1 MAVLSIREIY
11 EAARDAGFTPH
22 QAVTWTAIAMAE
34 SRGRTGALN
43 DKGEHSVGLWQINV
57 AGDVRK
63 NSWGDLTDPE
73 VNARAAYE
81 ISRQGTDMRPWTTT
95 HDHNKGT
102 AADYRTYLGKIEAEI
117 GVKGDPRGVSG
128 YGAPRPKPLP
138 ESAYGGTE
146 TESPVADADPGQVGP
161 VTGGDTDADGL
172 TDAFEKLIGTN
183 ARAAD
188 SDADGFTDAY
198 EALVTRTDPL
208 SAGNQIRDADS
219 DGLADVTER
228 LLGTRTTDTD
238 SDDDKVADAV
248 EVSLGLN
255 PTRIDSDGDG
265 LTDAAEAKAGSAFDI
280 DPGTAIGA
288 PAGGGIDADRDGLT
302 DAFEQLSG
310 STPTVADSDG
320 DRLSDAVEAALGTN
334 PRLTDTDQDGVLDG
348 AEIDYGSDPRGPGQ
362 ALGVGPVDPA
372 PVGVG
377 VGAGPP
383 ATGPEV
389 FDPD

>member
-102 AADYRTYLGKIEAEI
+102 GADYRTYLGKIEAEI

-138 ESAYGGTE
+138 ESAYGGE
-146 TESPVADADPGQVGP
+146 PAPGPDPSPGGP
-161 VTGGDTDADGL
+161 PPA
-172 TDAFEKLIGTN
+172 
-183 ARAAD
+183 
-188 SDADGFTDAY
+188 
-198 EALVTRTDPL
+198 
-208 SAGNQIRDADS
+208 
-219 DGLADVTER
+219 
-228 LLGTRTTDTD
+228 
-238 SDDDKVADAV
+238 
-248 EVSLGLN
+248 
-255 PTRIDSDGDG
+255 
-265 LTDAAEAKAGSAFDI
+265 
-280 DPGTAIGA
+280 GTA
-288 PAGGGIDADRDGLT
+288 T
-302 DAFEQLSG
+302 
-310 STPTVADSDG
+310 
-320 DRLSDAVEAALGTN
+320 
-334 PRLTDTDQDGVLDG
+334 
-348 AEIDYGSDPRGPGQ
+348 
-362 ALGVGPVDPA
+362 
-372 PVGVG
+372 
-377 VGAGPP
+377 
-383 ATGPEV
+383 ATG
-389 FDPD
+389 

>member
-146 TESPVADADPGQVGP
+146 RNPVSADGTPARSRR
-161 VTGGDTDADGL
+161 DTDADGL

-183 ARAAD
+183 AELAD

-208 SAGNQIRDADS
+208 ARATRS
-219 DGLADVTER
+219 
-228 LLGTRTTDTD
+228 GTRT
-238 SDDDKVADAV
+238 
-248 EVSLGLN
+248 
-255 PTRIDSDGDG
+255 PTGWPTSP
-265 LTDAAEAKAGSAFDI
+265 SSC
-280 DPGTAIGA
+280 
-288 PAGGGIDADRDGLT
+288 
-302 DAFEQLSG
+302 SG
-310 STPTVADSDG
+310 
-320 DRLSDAVEAALGTN
+320 
-334 PRLTDTDQDGVLDG
+334 
-348 AEIDYGSDPRGPGQ
+348 
-362 ALGVGPVDPA
+362 
-372 PVGVG
+372 
-377 VGAGPP
+377 
-383 ATGPEV
+383 
-389 FDPD
+389 PDHRHRQR